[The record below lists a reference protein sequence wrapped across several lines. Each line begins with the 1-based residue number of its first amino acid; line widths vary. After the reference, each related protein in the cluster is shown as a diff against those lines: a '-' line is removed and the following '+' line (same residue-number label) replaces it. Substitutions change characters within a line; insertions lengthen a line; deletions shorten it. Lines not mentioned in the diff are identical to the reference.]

1 MVNISL
7 RVLSRPDSTRL
18 PELHRQLGLDYD
30 EKVLPS
36 ICNEVLKSVVAKF
49 NASQLI
55 TQRQMVT
62 FEFVGKTSFVT
73 CSPTIYFFRFHCSS
87 GKNLWNELA
96 ISISSWTMCL

>member
-55 TQRQMVT
+55 TQRQMVI
-62 FEFVGKTSFVT
+62 FEFVEETSFSCV
-73 CSPTIYFFRFHCSS
+73 YQ
-87 GKNLWNELA
+87 NL
-96 ISISSWTMCL
+96 CF